1 MKGKF
6 YGVSV
11 GPGDPEYMTLK
22 AVRLL
27 NECPVIAAPRT
38 EKKKNIALE
47 IAGSVVALNE
57 KEILYLDFLMGRD
70 QRATEARH
78 RELAVLVAK
87 KLDEGK
93 NVAMLSLGDASVY
106 ATYGYLQRLLRAQ
119 GYETETIAGV
129 TSFCACAAKLDL
141 SLTSAR
147 LPLRII
153 PGDYPGLETE
163 LTAEGTKVIMK
174 QGKGLDRVKAAL
186 KKCGLLEKA
195 RLVENCGL
203 EGERIYHDLDQ
214 REYGYFSTIIIG
226 E

>member
-1 MKGKF
+1 
-6 YGVSV
+6 
-11 GPGDPEYMTLK
+11 MTLK
-22 AVRLL
+22 AVRTLK
-27 NECPVIAAPRT
+27 ECPVIAAPRT
-38 EKKKNIALE
+38 EKRKSVALE
-47 IAGSVVALNE
+47 IAGSVVDLNE

-70 QRATEARH
+70 QKAAEARH
-78 RELAVLVAK
+78 RALAELAAE

-129 TSFCACAAKLDL
+129 PSFCACAAKLGV

-153 PGDYPGLETE
+153 PGGYPGIETE
-163 LTAEGTKVIMK
+163 LGAEGTKVIMK

-195 RLVENCGL
+195 RIVETAG
-203 EGERIYHDLDQ
+203 
-214 REYGYFSTIIIG
+214 
-226 E
+226 